1 MYLGYRPV
9 VAASFSNLSIHK
21 IAMFPHIH
29 HSSRLKS
36 DLVMKHKKDLHTRH
50 GVGEDI
56 FEIGEYGR
64 SFVEDE
70 VNEEGEALEDT
81 FALSGEG
88 MKHDQWGDVM
98 ESIIQVCSFSISC
111 MMKESLK
118 LGLPLFCTF
127 NN

>member
-1 MYLGYRPV
+1 MGYRPV

-29 HSSRLKS
+29 HSRQLRS

-50 GVGEDI
+50 GVGRDI
-56 FEIGEYGR
+56 FEIGEYGK

-70 VNEEGEALEDT
+70 VDEEGEALEDT

-88 MKHDQWGDVM
+88 IKHEDQWGDVM
-98 ESIIQVCSFSISC
+98 ESIIQVCSVSISC
-111 MMKESLK
+111 LMKESLK
-118 LGLPLFCTF
+118 LGLPLLFTF
-127 NN
+127 NQ

>member
-1 MYLGYRPV
+1 MVRGR
-9 VAASFSNLSIHK
+9 
-21 IAMFPHIH
+21 
-29 HSSRLKS
+29 
-36 DLVMKHKKDLHTRH
+36 
-50 GVGEDI
+50 DI
-56 FEIGEYGR
+56 LEIDEFVK

-81 FALSGEG
+81 FALSGQRR
-88 MKHDQWGDVM
+88 KHEDQWGEVM